1 VVGFYHLY
9 QKPDN
14 TPRGV
19 KLASFLPSAARAN
32 AMYKAENPDPYIP
45 TWEEVQNMPE
55 PYKTQYL
62 DAYEVRIKIYENEI
76 AWKLEEGFYL

>member
-1 VVGFYHLY
+1 
-9 QKPDN
+9 
-14 TPRGV
+14 
-19 KLASFLPSAARAN
+19 
-32 AMYKAENPDPYIP
+32 MYKAENPDPYIP